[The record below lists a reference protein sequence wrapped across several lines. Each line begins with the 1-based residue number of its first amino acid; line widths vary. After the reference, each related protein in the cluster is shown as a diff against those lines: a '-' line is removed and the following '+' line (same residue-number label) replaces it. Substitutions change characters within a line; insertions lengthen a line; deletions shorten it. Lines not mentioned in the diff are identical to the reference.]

1 MLRSIRIH
9 SREHAMRTALIG
21 HSFSAIEKLGLLTI
35 LVATLLVG
43 YHEVRAMISSGH
55 ADVSDL
61 LLLFMYVE
69 VISMVEV
76 YWSAGKL
83 PVRMPL
89 YIAMVALARHMLV
102 EQHLPALD
110 LLGTAT
116 AILLL
121 AVSVVVV
128 RYGHLKLPYRDAID
142 ERHLS

>member
-1 MLRSIRIH
+1 
-9 SREHAMRTALIG
+9 MRTAPIG
-21 HSFSAIEKLGLLTI
+21 RVFSIIEKLGLLTI
-35 LVATLLVG
+35 LVATLCVG
-43 YHEVRAMISSGH
+43 YGEVRQMLAAGH
-55 ADVSDL
+55 AGVSDL

-69 VISMVEV
+69 LISMVEV

-102 EQHLPALD
+102 DQQLPALD
-110 LLGTAT
+110 LLGTAV

-121 AVSVVVV
+121 ALSVVVV

>member
-1 MLRSIRIH
+1 
-9 SREHAMRTALIG
+9 MRTAAIG
-21 HSFSAIEKLGLLTI
+21 RAFSVIEKLGLLTI
-35 LVATLLVG
+35 LVATLAVG
-43 YHEVRAMISSGH
+43 CGEVRQMLAAGH
-55 ADVSDL
+55 AGVSDL

-69 VISMVEV
+69 LISMVEV

-102 EQHLPALD
+102 DQQLPALD
-110 LLGTAT
+110 LLGTAV

-121 AVSVVVV
+121 ALSVVVV

-142 ERHLS
+142 ERHMS

>member
-1 MLRSIRIH
+1 
-9 SREHAMRTALIG
+9 MRTALIG
-21 HSFSAIEKLGLLTI
+21 RSFSVIEKLGLLTI
-35 LVATLLVG
+35 LVATLLIG
-43 YHEVRAMISSGH
+43 YHEVRSMIDSGH

-69 VISMVEV
+69 VISMIEV

-110 LLGTAT
+110 LLGTAL

-121 AVSVVVV
+121 ALSVVVI
-128 RYGHLKLPYRDAID
+128 RYGHLKLPYRDSID

>member
-1 MLRSIRIH
+1 
-9 SREHAMRTALIG
+9 MRTALIG
-21 HSFSAIEKLGLLTI
+21 RSFSTIERIGLLTI
-35 LVATLLVG
+35 LVATLFIG
-43 YHEVRAMISSGH
+43 YREVHQMVVSGH
-55 ADVSDL
+55 AGVSDL

-89 YIAMVALARHMLV
+89 YIAMVALARHMLI
-102 EQHLPALD
+102 EQQIPALD
-110 LLGTAT
+110 LLGTAL

-121 AVSVVVV
+121 AIAVVVV

-142 ERHLS
+142 ARHLS

>member
-1 MLRSIRIH
+1 
-9 SREHAMRTALIG
+9 MRTAFIG
-21 HSFSAIEKLGLLTI
+21 RTFSVIERAGLLTI
-35 LVATLLVG
+35 LIATLLIG
-43 YHEVRAMISSGH
+43 YHEIRLMIDSGQ
-55 ADVSDL
+55 ANVSDL

-76 YWSAGKL
+76 YWTAGKL

-89 YIAMVALARHMLV
+89 YIAMVALARHMLI
-102 EQHLPALD
+102 EQGLPALD
-110 LLGTAT
+110 LLGTSL

-121 AVSVVVV
+121 SVSVVVV

>member
-1 MLRSIRIH
+1 
-9 SREHAMRTALIG
+9 MRTALIG
-21 HSFSAIEKLGLLTI
+21 RSFSAIERIGLLTI
-35 LVATLLVG
+35 LVATLFIG
-43 YHEVRAMISSGH
+43 YREVRLMIASGH
-55 ADVSDL
+55 AGVTDL

-89 YIAMVALARHMLV
+89 YIAMVALARHMLI
-102 EQHLPALD
+102 EQQLPALN
-110 LLGTAT
+110 LLGTAL

>member
-1 MLRSIRIH
+1 
-9 SREHAMRTALIG
+9 MRTALIG
-21 HSFSAIEKLGLLTI
+21 RCFSAIEKLGLLTI
-35 LVATLLVG
+35 LVATLLIG
-43 YHEVRAMISSGH
+43 YHEVRTMLDSGH

-69 VISMVEV
+69 VISMIEV

-89 YIAMVALARHMLV
+89 YIAMVALARYMLV
-102 EQHLPALD
+102 AQHLPALE
-110 LLGTAT
+110 LLGTSF

-121 AVSVVVV
+121 ALSVVVV
-128 RYGHLKLPYRDAID
+128 RYGHLRLPYRDAID

>member
-1 MLRSIRIH
+1 
-9 SREHAMRTALIG
+9 MRTAFVG
-21 HSFSAIEKLGLLTI
+21 RSFSVIERVGLLTI
-35 LVATLLVG
+35 LIATLLIG
-43 YHEVRAMISSGH
+43 YHEVRLMIGSGQ
-55 ADVSDL
+55 ANVSDL

-89 YIAMVALARHMLV
+89 YIAMVALARHMLI
-102 EQHLPALD
+102 EQGLPALD
-110 LLGTAT
+110 LLGTAL

-121 AVSVVVV
+121 AVAVVVV